1 MTEFDELEKRLTW
14 LDSERQKD
22 KVLIKNQ
29 QDALEK
35 LQDLLQRQNS
45 EIKKLATNLRAI
57 SPLSARIEQL
67 SEENSDTKSEMM
79 KKMMELEKGLMLVDN
94 RIEQSHKSDIDN
106 INKKLLELKSEIKPI
121 NALKKTISE
130 RVEEEFRITQKV
142 DSVSEQLRELQT
154 TDGELQR
161 QLTLV
166 VGERRHE
173 VKRITDLQ
181 LETTTL
187 KKHIEEILNNDEVN
201 KEAIRKINKRFDEII
216 ATEKERKQNQ
226 TAFLEKVSLDQVEKN
241 TLWKEWQEQYA
252 EMRNVEPA
260 INAKMLEFNEAVRSI
275 KKTQSEFEEINDRF
289 NRRINEISEMNRL
302 AEERFRQ
309 EWIAFKADDQK
320 RWTNY
325 TLTREEESREDARSL
340 GRVNDRLAKIEDSLQ
355 VLQDTTSLLI
365 EETKRQIT
373 GLNSATQEIVESFN
387 QTFKKR

>member
-1 MTEFDELEKRLTW
+1 MTEIDELEKRLTW

-35 LQDLLQRQNS
+35 QQDLIQRQNA
-45 EIKKLATNLRAI
+45 EIKKLATNLKSI
-57 SPLSARIEQL
+57 SSLPARIEQL
-67 SEENSDTKSEMM
+67 SEENSDTKTEMM

-94 RIEQSHKSDIDN
+94 RIEQSHKSDIEN

-142 DSVSEQLRELQT
+142 DSVSEQIRELQT

-161 QLTLV
+161 QLTSV

-187 KKHIEEILNNDEVN
+187 KKHIEEILNNHEVN
-201 KEAIRKINKRFDEII
+201 KEVIRKINKRFDEVI

-241 TLWKEWQEQYA
+241 SLWKEWQEQYA